1 MRVLV
6 IGGTGRLGAPVVK
19 HLARAGNEVIVL
31 TQSGRLPSDAAD
43 AVQAAPGDAVDRAAV
58 EAALAGCDAVHVSV
72 SGPAEGPAVANAVA
86 GAERRGTSLV
96 SYVSGSAT
104 FPEHARFPEIETKL
118 SAERAIIDSGLRW
131 IILNPS
137 FAMEIL
143 PMHVQ
148 RGLALYFGRQPHPMH
163 WLAADDFGRAVARA
177 YDTEEAREQ
186 RLFIRGPE
194 ALTVAEALR
203 RYCAALHPG
212 ISKPRSLPFWLA
224 AAIATVTRD
233 KTSPRRC
240 PPTGC
245 TKAWAGTAAIPR
257 VPSACSARRRRRSL
271 RGWHAGRAERP
282 LDRRARCHG
291 SHAAVNGRARR
302 GGRWWAT
309 RVHSDGRS
317 R

>member
-1 MRVLV
+1 MDDSGPMRVLV

-31 TQSGRLPSDAAD
+31 TQSGRLPRDAAD

-58 EAALAGCDAVHVSV
+58 EAALAGCH
-72 SGPAEGPAVANAVA
+72 ERQ
-86 GAERRGTSLV
+86 GASLV

-104 FPEHARFPEIETKL
+104 FPEHARFPEIATKL
-118 SAERAIIDSGLRW
+118 SAERAVVGSGLRW

-163 WLAADDFGRAVARA
+163 WLAADDLGRAVASA

-233 KTSPRRC
+233 RNLATAVSAYRMYEGVGGDGGDPSSAERLLGA
-240 PPTGC
+240 PQT
-245 TKAWAGTAAIPR
+245 TLAAWL
-257 VPSACSARRRRRSL
+257 ARR
-271 RGWHAGRAERP
+271 
-282 LDRRARCHG
+282 
-291 SHAAVNGRARR
+291 
-302 GGRWWAT
+302 
-309 RVHSDGRS
+309 S

>member
-6 IGGTGRLGAPVVK
+6 IGGTGRLGVPVVK
-19 HLARAGNEVIVL
+19 HLARTGHDVIVL
-31 TQSGRLPSDAAD
+31 TRSGRLPRGAAA
-43 AVQAAPGDAVDRAAV
+43 AVKAAPGDAVDRAAI

-86 GAERRGTSLV
+86 GAERQGASLV

-104 FPEHARFPEIETKL
+104 FPEHARFPEIATKL
-118 SAERAIIDSGLRW
+118 SAERAIMGSGLRW

-148 RGLALYFGRQPHPMH
+148 RGLALYFGRQPYPMH
-163 WLAADDFGRAVARA
+163 WLAADDLGRAVARA

-233 KTSPRRC
+233 RNLATAVSAYRMYEGVGGDGGDPSSAERLLGA
-240 PPTGC
+240 PQT
-245 TKAWAGTAAIPR
+245 TLAAWL
-257 VPSACSARRRRRSL
+257 ARR
-271 RGWHAGRAERP
+271 
-282 LDRRARCHG
+282 
-291 SHAAVNGRARR
+291 
-302 GGRWWAT
+302 
-309 RVHSDGRS
+309 S